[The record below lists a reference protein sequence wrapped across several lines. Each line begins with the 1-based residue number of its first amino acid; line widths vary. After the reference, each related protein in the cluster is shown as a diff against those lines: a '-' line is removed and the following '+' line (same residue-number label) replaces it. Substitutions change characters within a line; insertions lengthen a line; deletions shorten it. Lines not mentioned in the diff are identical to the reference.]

1 MTALICFT
9 LFHILQVTMSKKN
22 KKKRNTNNKAAAEE
36 RPVDGSLEVTQ
47 GVSQCSL
54 GDRGPESPVTHP
66 EPGPGAAWAVQSR
79 EGRDPHLVAT
89 RSIKPLEVVIE
100 DTAIVTVPVVKV
112 SSHQHNITFINSSCS
127 RYLVLA
133 VVGL

>member
-1 MTALICFT
+1 MISST
-9 LFHILQVTMSKKN
+9 LQVTMSKKN
-22 KKKRNTNNKAAAEE
+22 KKKRNTHNKAAAEE

-54 GDRGPESPVTHP
+54 GARGPGSPVSHP
-66 EPGPGAAWAVQSR
+66 EPGPGAAWAVQTS

-100 DTAIVTVPVVKV
+100 DTAVVTVPVVKV
-112 SSHQHNITFINSSCS
+112 SSRISHSQKKSFSF
-127 RYLVLA
+127 
-133 VVGL
+133 

>member
-1 MTALICFT
+1 MISST
-9 LFHILQVTMSKKN
+9 LQVTMTKKN
-22 KKKRNTNNKAAAEE
+22 KKKRNTHNKAAAEE

-54 GDRGPESPVTHP
+54 GARGPGSPVSHP
-66 EPGPGAAWAVQSR
+66 EPGPGAAWAVQSS

-100 DTAIVTVPVVKV
+100 DTAVVTVPVVKV
-112 SSHQHNITFINSSCS
+112 SSQQQNITFTNNPFLS

-133 VVGL
+133 VVGP

>member
-1 MTALICFT
+1 
-9 LFHILQVTMSKKN
+9 MSKKN
-22 KKKRNTNNKAAAEE
+22 KKKRNTINKASAED
-36 RPVDGSLEVTQ
+36 RPADCSLEVTQ

-54 GDRGPESPVTHP
+54 GPGSPVSHQ
-66 EPGPGAAWAVQSR
+66 EPGPGAAWSVQSS

-100 DTAIVTVPVVKV
+100 DMAIVTVPVVKV
-112 SSHQHNITFINSSCS
+112 TSQQQNITFIKSSLS
-127 RYLVLA
+127 RYLVSA

>member
-1 MTALICFT
+1 
-9 LFHILQVTMSKKN
+9 MSKKN
-22 KKKRNTNNKAAAEE
+22 KKKRNTHNKAAAEE

-54 GDRGPESPVTHP
+54 GDRGPGSPVSH
-66 EPGPGAAWAVQSR
+66 PGAAWAVQTS

-100 DTAIVTVPVVKV
+100 DTAVVTVPVVKV
-112 SSHQHNITFINSSCS
+112 SSQQNITFTKKSFSF
-127 RYLVLA
+127 
-133 VVGL
+133 

>member
-1 MTALICFT
+1 MAR
-9 LFHILQVTMSKKN
+9 S
-22 KKKRNTNNKAAAEE
+22 
-36 RPVDGSLEVTQ
+36 
-47 GVSQCSL
+47 VSS
-54 GDRGPESPVTHP
+54 HP
-66 EPGPGAAWAVQSR
+66 EPGPGAAWAVQSS

-112 SSHQHNITFINSSCS
+112 SSQEQNITFIKSSFR